1 MDDSLKA
8 SWPQGSNLAS
18 AVLQG
23 TYREGQLSLPAGKT
37 LSSKALLGQ
46 SGESSLG
53 LVAQVCITHSTA
65 STLNSVLLFLFGGGV
80 GVWGGINSVGFK
92 LEPEQL

>member
-18 AVLQG
+18 AVSQG

-53 LVAQVCITHSTA
+53 LLKSASPTAQPPRLTQHCS
-65 STLNSVLLFLFGGGV
+65 SCLGV
-80 GVWGGINSVGFK
+80 GWGCGEV
-92 LEPEQL
+92 

>member
-1 MDDSLKA
+1 MDDSLEA
-8 SWPQGSNLAS
+8 SWRSQQGSGLPS

-23 TYREGQLSLPAGKT
+23 TSREGQPSLPDGKT

-53 LVAQVCITHSTA
+53 LPESASPTA
-65 STLNSVLLFLFGGGV
+65 
-80 GVWGGINSVGFK
+80 
-92 LEPEQL
+92 

>member
-1 MDDSLKA
+1 MDDSLEA
-8 SWPQGSNLAS
+8 SWPSRQGSGLAS

-23 TYREGQLSLPAGKT
+23 TSREGQPSLPAGKT

-53 LVAQVCITHSTA
+53 LPESASPTA
-65 STLNSVLLFLFGGGV
+65 EPPRLTQHCSSCLGV
-80 GVWGGINSVGFK
+80 EWGCGEV
-92 LEPEQL
+92 